1 MGDNL
6 IFARE
11 FTRTAA
17 EGLELLSAMDDP
29 RAPDAMPVVTAMM
42 TTLQS
47 GAKRLRARH
56 IYTSAQNVLS
66 ALHHETDAV
75 LSARIRTLG
84 KLVAKYARG
93 LSELVDETTAIPLQ
107 TASDK
112 WESARSTLDALLPTA
127 EPQDADILSRL
138 MRAPISV
145 EDMERGA
152 DTSDA
157 DVLPFPG
164 RLRTESKAADQEVSE
179 QDVREVEIESFASPL
194 ETSLETNFETSV
206 AMTPAPP
213 RESGPQIALEIVM
226 RDVVADALSVARS
239 NGRTISLSYDMGD
252 AQISEDMSES
262 LRLRLGKAL
271 SQIIRQA
278 LPEGRV
284 GHIDVNIAGEQMHI
298 LAGRTAMRVAID
310 SENTPAPG
318 KPLITQETEDGLR
331 EQLAALMD
339 PNDNFGTA
347 S

>member
-29 RAPDAMPVVTAMM
+29 RSPEALPVVTAMM

-56 IYTSAQNVLS
+56 VYTSAQEVLS
-66 ALHHETDAV
+66 ALHHESDRV
-75 LSARIRTLG
+75 LNARIRTLG

-93 LSELVDETTAIPLQ
+93 LSELVDKDNITPLQ
-107 TASDK
+107 SASDK
-112 WESARSTLDALLPTA
+112 WEAARATLDALLPQA
-127 EPQDADILSRL
+127 DPQDADILSRL
-138 MRAPISV
+138 MRAPISI
-145 EDMERGA
+145 EDIQRDRDSAEAEIVQFPARIIAESQGIGA
-152 DTSDA
+152 
-157 DVLPFPG
+157 
-164 RLRTESKAADQEVSE
+164 
-179 QDVREVEIESFASPL
+179 PL
-194 ETSLETNFETSV
+194 ETGVEIASTTRS
-206 AMTPAPP
+206 A
-213 RESGPQIALEIVM
+213 SGPQIALEAMM

-239 NGRTISLSYDMGD
+239 SGRTISLSYDMGD
-252 AQISEDMSES
+252 AQIAEDMYDS
-262 LRLRLGKAL
+262 LRMRLGKAL

-284 GHIDVNIAGEQMHI
+284 GHIDVNVAGEQMHI
-298 LAGRTAMRVAID
+298 MAGRTAIRVAID
-310 SENTPAPG
+310 AENMAAPAN
-318 KPLITQETEDGLR
+318 PLITPETEDGLR

-339 PNDNFGTA
+339 PKDNFGTA

>member
-66 ALHHETDAV
+66 ALHHETDAI
-75 LSARIRTLG
+75 LAARIRTLG

-93 LSELVDETTAIPLQ
+93 LSELVDETTATPLQ

-112 WESARSTLDALLPTA
+112 WETARATLDALLPTA

-138 MRAPISV
+138 MRAPISI
-145 EDMERGA
+145 EDMEREA
-152 DTSDA
+152 DASDA
-157 DVLPFPG
+157 DVLPFPS
-164 RLRTESKAADQEVSE
+164 RVLAESKAANQEVSE
-179 QDVREVEIESFASPL
+179 QDVSDVEVESLTSPL
-194 ETSLETNFETSV
+194 ETSLETSV
-206 AMTPAPP
+206 DITPAPP

-310 SENTPAPG
+310 SENTPTPG

-339 PNDNFGTA
+339 PKDNFGTA